1 MLLTDETALEKANEI
16 IRQSGEQA
24 TVSDWFWL
32 RAEEEKDDIFCYY
45 VLVEGD
51 DIPYPPGMSFP
62 LFKRNGAMTDF
73 ILPIP
78 G

>member
-32 RAEEEKDDIFCYY
+32 RAEEEKDDIFC
-45 VLVEGD
+45 
-51 DIPYPPGMSFP
+51 
-62 LFKRNGAMTDF
+62 
-73 ILPIP
+73 
-78 G
+78 

>member
-32 RAEEEKDDIFCYY
+32 RAEEEKERLLAHVWD
-45 VLVEGD
+45 
-51 DIPYPPGMSFP
+51 PYSLSLMSW
-62 LFKRNGAMTDF
+62 L
-73 ILPIP
+73 IE
-78 G
+78 